1 MSPFSSTIDTATNY
15 YYYKTNCFFYI
26 KQNEYISEN
35 TATQRV
41 KKWKQTVE
49 KFDIKTWGR

>member
-1 MSPFSSTIDTATNY
+1 MSPFSSTIETATNY